1 MEKIVRL
8 LSRLSLRTHYRFA
21 DYLLYPA
28 LFYVVRY
35 RRRLVEKNL
44 RLSFPEKTEAE
55 RREIEKKF
63 YHHLADITVE
73 CIYGYGISAEEM
85 AERVRF
91 SPHEETVRLINQ
103 YGSVIVM
110 LAHLGNWEWLADY
123 NQHLVPEGIE
133 QANIYRQQTNA
144 SMDKTIAAIRS
155 KRGGI
160 LIEKRKILRQMLLL
174 RKEEKKMLF
183 GLISDQKPRPEVC
196 HYWTE
201 FLHQE
206 TGFLDGGEVLG
217 KKFGYPVL
225 YAHIRCP
232 KRGYYDIEFKMLSEH
247 PAETAEN
254 EITRLYAEY
263 LEQNILEQ
271 PEIWLWTHNR
281 WKWSR
286 PKKEG
291 ETHAV

>member
-1 MEKIVRL
+1 MEQIVRL
-8 LSRLSLRTHYRFA
+8 LSRLSLRRLYRIA
-21 DYLLYPA
+21 DYLIYPT

-55 RREIEKKF
+55 RAEIARRF
-63 YHHLADITVE
+63 YHHLADIIVE
-73 CIYGYGISAEEM
+73 CIYGYGISPEEM
-85 AERVRF
+85 AERMRF
-91 SPHEETVRLINQ
+91 TPHEEVVRLINE

-110 LAHLGNWEWLADY
+110 LAHYGNWEWMADY
-123 NQHLVPEGIE
+123 NQHLAPEGME
-133 QANIYRQQTNA
+133 QANIYRQQTNEA
-144 SMDKTIAAIRS
+144 VDKTMTAIRS

-160 LIEKRKILRQMLLL
+160 LIEKRKVLRQMLLL
-174 RKEEKKMLF
+174 RKEGKKMLF
-183 GLISDQKPRPEVC
+183 GLISDQKPRPEVT

-225 YAHIRCP
+225 YAYIRCP
-232 KRGYYDIEFKMLSEH
+232 RRGYYEAELQVLSEH

-254 EITRLYAEY
+254 EITRLFAER

-271 PEIWLWTHNR
+271 PEMWLWTHNR

-286 PKKEG
+286 PRKEG
-291 ETHAV
+291 EAHAV